1 MPEPDHQGIVTASGA
16 AAAAACRRRVDRR
29 HHSLWSLVHYL
40 YRNRRRGARRGADR
54 ERGYYVDIHDP
65 VSMAVVLTVVMLCV
79 ADAFITLWLLQH
91 GGKEINPIM
100 DALIAH
106 GPQIFFGVKFSI
118 TASCLL
124 FLLMHRHFPVF
135 RWLRG
140 HHLLYSSL
148 AVYVVLIGYEMTLI
162 RSVFAAAA

>member
-1 MPEPDHQGIVTASGA
+1 MPEADHQGIVTASETVP
-16 AAAAACRRRVDRR
+16 AAACRRRVDRR
-29 HHSLWSLVHYL
+29 HYSPRSLVHYL
-40 YRNRRRGARRGADR
+40 YRNRRQAARRGADR

-65 VSMAVVLTVVMLCV
+65 VSMAVVLTVVVLCV

-91 GGKEINPIM
+91 GGKEINPLM
-100 DALIAH
+100 DALIAQ

-118 TASCLL
+118 TAVCVL
-124 FLLMHRHFPVF
+124 FLLMHRHFLVF

-148 AVYVVLIGYEMTLI
+148 AVYVVLIGYEITLI